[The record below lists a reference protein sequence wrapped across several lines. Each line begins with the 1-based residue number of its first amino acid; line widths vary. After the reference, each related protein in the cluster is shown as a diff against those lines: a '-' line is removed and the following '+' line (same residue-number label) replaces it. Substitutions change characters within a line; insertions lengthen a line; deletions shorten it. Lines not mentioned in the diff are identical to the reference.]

1 MRPLSFAALVSFAA
15 VATPFVLTTG
25 CDQLNKPLSTSSSS
39 SSSGGRSAT
48 TSADGGDDSL
58 GGEGGAPAP
67 TITAQPGDIQL

>member
-1 MRPLSFAALVSFAA
+1 MRPLSFAALVSVAA
-15 VATPFVLTTG
+15 LATPFLLTTG

-48 TSADGGDDSL
+48 SADGGDDL
-58 GGEGGAPAP
+58 AAHEGGAPAP